1 MITKRIIPCL
11 DVKEDKVVKGV
22 KFKNHKIVGSIL
34 DLAEKYSDDGADELV
49 FYDIS
54 ASTKGA
60 IVNRDWVSRIAE
72 VINIPF
78 CVAGGI
84 KTLDDAKEI
93 LNLGADKISINTPA
107 LDNPKLIKQL
117 SDEFGS
123 QCVVIGM
130 DIKIIDN
137 EAYLFAKT
145 GSEKTVYS
153 TDILATDWMVKVQEL
168 GAGEVVINAMGQD
181 GVQQGYDIGLLQKL
195 EKFCSIPMIAS
206 GGAGGPQDFINVF
219 QKTNV
224 DGALAASIFH
234 RNEFSIGEIKAVL
247 KTNKIN
253 IRIWKW

>member
-22 KFKNHKIVGSIL
+22 QFKNHKIVGSIL

-54 ASTKGA
+54 ASTKEA

-181 GVQQGYDIGLLQKL
+181 GVQQGYDIGFLQKL

-253 IRIWKW
+253 IRI

>member
-22 KFKNHKIVGSIL
+22 QFKNHKIVGSIL

-117 SDEFGS
+117 SNEFGS

-145 GSEKTVYS
+145 GSETTVYS

-168 GAGEVVINAMGQD
+168 GAGEVVINAMGKD

-253 IRIWKW
+253 IRI